1 MHAHLQRK
9 STCWS
14 AELCI
19 PLHLTRHRSLAD
31 VLIQIVPNVVSSP
44 VLIQCEVSDFKQL
57 PQRAL
62 AAPRDHRQLHL
73 FQQLSLSLRVCSTV
87 SCHSW
92 AKANSTKELRLYSTR
107 KRNYKPHVPEERVN
121 AQCYLPKTWK
131 MTGICMI
138 PCTGTPQA
146 MEGIQP
152 LWDHPCEYLI
162 WEAASLPQCTNS
174 ATLLTTMLFGFLTG
188 KKGGERQLSYLH
200 MQTEEKQRF

>member
-107 KRNYKPHVPEERVN
+107 KRNYKPHVPEEK
-121 AQCYLPKTWK
+121 CPMLS
-131 MTGICMI
+131 
-138 PCTGTPQA
+138 PQNVEDDRNLHDTLYRHSPSHGRDPA
-146 MEGIQP
+146 SLGSP
-152 LWDHPCEYLI
+152 LWIPHLRSSITAPV
-162 WEAASLPQCTNS
+162 
-174 ATLLTTMLFGFLTG
+174 
-188 KKGGERQLSYLH
+188 H
-200 MQTEEKQRF
+200 